1 MQEQVL
7 AVCRSRNSE
16 YSCRCA
22 PAKDRQAGR
31 WNNPLVLK
39 PSHHPPKI
47 DPQWDNLQNMNKT
60 LTTRSRSASSVGR
73 LGQSWEMKQYPGLAD
88 MPMENAMLATA
99 EGKQT
104 FKMYLEQAVR
114 TWHFLLNLDL
124 IIYWIPYIIQVLN
137 LIIVKMKVSKRST
150 SDHIWFPPPSFRFLR
165 GSRRRQN
172 AAKLSRSAG
181 SRGATAE

>member
-1 MQEQVL
+1 MNQTGRSILPRQHNLKLQVSQLTTHPYVSVKNSVNQLMQEQVL

-47 DPQWDNLQNMNKT
+47 DPQWDSSQNTNKT

-114 TWHFLLNLDL
+114 TWHFFLNLDL
-124 IIYWIPYIIQVLN
+124 IIYWIPHIIQVLN
-137 LIIVKMKVSKRST
+137 LSIVKIES
-150 SDHIWFPPPSFRFLR
+150 
-165 GSRRRQN
+165 
-172 AAKLSRSAG
+172 
-181 SRGATAE
+181 